1 MSKLAI
7 AVLVIAS
14 SVPSFRRAGT
24 TFTDA
29 GKAFPEGYFTEEQL
43 NDIHKEKKL
52 SVREMQSDAIPEGV
66 DTSLISAALT
76 AAAAEK
82 KTPAKKTP
90 AKKTASQTEPTK
102 QTGAKA
108 TDKASTTNDT
118 GASA

>member
-14 SVPSFRRAGT
+14 SVPSFRRADT

-29 GKAFPEGYFTEEQL
+29 GKAFPEGYFTDKQL
-43 NDIHKEKKL
+43 HKIHEEKKL

-76 AAAAEK
+76 ASAAEE
-82 KTPAKKTP
+82 KTKE
-90 AKKTASQTEPTK
+90 KKTASQTAPTK
-102 QTGAKA
+102 STGAKA
-108 TDKASTTNDT
+108 TGKASTTNDT

>member
-29 GKAFPEGYFTEEQL
+29 GKAFPEGYFKEEQL
-43 NDIHKEKKL
+43 NAIHKEKKL

-76 AAAAEK
+76 AAATEK
-82 KTPAKKTP
+82 KTQE
-90 AKKTASQTEPTK
+90 KKTASQTAPTK
-102 QTGAKA
+102 PTGAKA
-108 TDKASTTNDT
+108 TGKASTNNDT

>member
-7 AVLVIAS
+7 VSLIITA

-43 NDIHKEKKL
+43 NAIHKEKKL
-52 SVREMQSDAIPEGV
+52 SVREVQSDAIPEGV
-66 DTSLISAALT
+66 DASLISAALT
-76 AAAAEK
+76 AAATEEK
-82 KTPAKKTP
+82 TQE
-90 AKKTASQTEPTK
+90 KKTASQTAPTK
-102 QTGAKA
+102 STGAKA
-108 TDKASTTNDT
+108 TVKASTTKDT

>member
-29 GKAFPEGYFTEEQL
+29 GKAFPEGYFTDKQL
-43 NDIHKEKKL
+43 HKIHEEKKL

-66 DTSLISAALT
+66 DTSLVSAALT
-76 AAAAEK
+76 ATAAEE
-82 KTPAKKTP
+82 KTKE
-90 AKKTASQTEPTK
+90 KKTASQTAPTK
-102 QTGAKA
+102 STGAKA
-108 TDKASTTNDT
+108 TGKASTTNDT

>member
-43 NDIHKEKKL
+43 NAIHKEKKL
-52 SVREMQSDAIPEGV
+52 SVREVQSDAIPEGV

-76 AAAAEK
+76 ASAAEE
-82 KTPAKKTP
+82 KTKE
-90 AKKTASQTEPTK
+90 KKTASQAAPTK
-102 QTGAKA
+102 STGAKA
-108 TDKASTTNDT
+108 TGKANAANDT

>member
-76 AAAAEK
+76 ASAAEE
-82 KTPAKKTP
+82 KTKE
-90 AKKTASQTEPTK
+90 KKTASQAAPTK
-102 QTGAKA
+102 STGAKA
-108 TDKASTTNDT
+108 TGKANAANDT

>member
-7 AVLVIAS
+7 AVLVIAA

-43 NDIHKEKKL
+43 NAIHKEKKL

-76 AAAAEK
+76 AAATEK
-82 KTPAKKTP
+82 KPQE
-90 AKKTASQTEPTK
+90 KKTASQTEPTK

-108 TDKASTTNDT
+108 TGKASTTKDT

>member
-29 GKAFPEGYFTEEQL
+29 GKAFPEGYFTDKQL
-43 NDIHKEKKL
+43 HKIHEEKKL

-76 AAAAEK
+76 AAATEEK
-82 KTPAKKTP
+82 TQE
-90 AKKTASQTEPTK
+90 KKTASQTEPTK
-102 QTGAKA
+102 STGTKA
-108 TDKASTTNDT
+108 TSKASTTKDT

>member
-14 SVPSFRRAGT
+14 SVPSLRRAGT

-29 GKAFPEGYFTEEQL
+29 GKAFPEGYFAEEQL

-76 AAAAEK
+76 AAATEEK
-82 KTPAKKTP
+82 TQE
-90 AKKTASQTEPTK
+90 KKTASQTEPTK
-102 QTGAKA
+102 STGTKA
-108 TDKASTTNDT
+108 TATAKASTTKGT

>member
-29 GKAFPEGYFTEEQL
+29 GKAFPEGYFKEEQL
-43 NDIHKEKKL
+43 NAIHEEKKL

-76 AAAAEK
+76 AAAAEE
-82 KTPAKKTP
+82 KTQGI
-90 AKKTASQTEPTK
+90 KTASQTEPTK
-102 QTGAKA
+102 STGTKA
-108 TDKASTTNDT
+108 TGKASTTKDT

>member
-1 MSKLAI
+1 MPKLAI

-43 NDIHKEKKL
+43 NAIHKEKKL
-52 SVREMQSDAIPEGV
+52 SVREVQSDAIPEGV

-76 AAAAEK
+76 AAAAEE
-82 KTPAKKTP
+82 KTQE
-90 AKKTASQTEPTK
+90 KKTASQTEPTK
-102 QTGAKA
+102 STGAKA
-108 TDKASTTNDT
+108 TVKASTTKDT

>member
-7 AVLVIAS
+7 AVLVIAA

-29 GKAFPEGYFTEEQL
+29 GKAFPEGYFTDKQL
-43 NDIHKEKKL
+43 HKIHEEKKL

-76 AAAAEK
+76 AAATEEK
-82 KTPAKKTP
+82 TQE
-90 AKKTASQTEPTK
+90 KKTASQTEPTK
-102 QTGAKA
+102 STGTKA
-108 TDKASTTNDT
+108 TGKASTTNDT

>member
-29 GKAFPEGYFTEEQL
+29 GKAFPEGYFTDKQL
-43 NDIHKEKKL
+43 HKIHEEKKL

-76 AAAAEK
+76 AAATEEK
-82 KTPAKKTP
+82 TQE
-90 AKKTASQTEPTK
+90 KKTASQTEPTK
-102 QTGAKA
+102 STGTKA
-108 TDKASTTNDT
+108 TGKASTTNDT

>member
-7 AVLVIAS
+7 TALIITA

-29 GKAFPEGYFTEEQL
+29 GQAFPDGYFTDEQL
-43 NDIHKEKKL
+43 AAIRAEKKL
-52 SVREMQSDAIPEGV
+52 SVREMPADAIPEGIDATLV
-66 DTSLISAALT
+66 TAALT
-76 AAAAEK
+76 AAAAEE
-82 KTPAKKTP
+82 KTQ

-102 QTGAKA
+102 STGTKA
-108 TDKASTTNDT
+108 TGKASTTNDT

>member
-29 GKAFPEGYFTEEQL
+29 GKAFPEGYFTDKQL
-43 NDIHKEKKL
+43 HKIHEEKKL

-76 AAAAEK
+76 AAATEEK
-82 KTPAKKTP
+82 TQE
-90 AKKTASQTEPTK
+90 KKTASQTEPTK
-102 QTGAKA
+102 STGTKA
-108 TDKASTTNDT
+108 TGKASTTKDT

>member
-7 AVLVIAS
+7 AVLVIAA

-29 GKAFPEGYFTEEQL
+29 GKAFPEGYFTDKQL
-43 NDIHKEKKL
+43 HKIHEEKKL

-76 AAAAEK
+76 AAATEEK
-82 KTPAKKTP
+82 TQE
-90 AKKTASQTEPTK
+90 KKTASQTEPTK
-102 QTGAKA
+102 STGTKA
-108 TDKASTTNDT
+108 TGKASTTKDT

>member
-29 GKAFPEGYFTEEQL
+29 GKAFPEGYFKEEQL
-43 NDIHKEKKL
+43 NAIHEEKKL

-76 AAAAEK
+76 ASAAEE
-82 KTPAKKTP
+82 KTKE
-90 AKKTASQTEPTK
+90 KKTASQAAPTK
-102 QTGAKA
+102 STGAKA
-108 TDKASTTNDT
+108 TGKASTTNDT

>member
-29 GKAFPEGYFTEEQL
+29 GKAFPEGYFKEEQL
-43 NDIHKEKKL
+43 NAIHEEKKL

-76 AAAAEK
+76 AAAAEE
-82 KTPAKKTP
+82 KTQGI
-90 AKKTASQTEPTK
+90 KTASQTEPTK
-102 QTGAKA
+102 STGTKA
-108 TDKASTTNDT
+108 TATAKASTTKGT

>member
-7 AVLVIAS
+7 AVLVIAA

-82 KTPAKKTP
+82 KTPAKKT
-90 AKKTASQTEPTK
+90 ASQTEPTK

>member
-1 MSKLAI
+1 MPKLAI

-29 GKAFPEGYFTEEQL
+29 GKAFPEGYFTDKQL
-43 NDIHKEKKL
+43 HKIHEEKKL
-52 SVREMQSDAIPEGV
+52 SVREVQSDAIPEGV

-76 AAAAEK
+76 AAAAEE
-82 KTPAKKTP
+82 KTQE
-90 AKKTASQTEPTK
+90 KKTASQTEPTK
-102 QTGAKA
+102 STGAKA
-108 TDKASTTNDT
+108 TGKASTTKDT

>member
-7 AVLVIAS
+7 AVLVIAA

-29 GKAFPEGYFTEEQL
+29 GKAFPEGYFTDKQL
-43 NDIHKEKKL
+43 DKIYEEKKL

-76 AAAAEK
+76 AAVAEEKTKEK
-82 KTPAKKTP
+82 KTT
-90 AKKTASQTEPTK
+90 SQTEPTK
-102 QTGAKA
+102 QTGTKA
-108 TDKASTTNDT
+108 TGKASTTNDT

>member
-29 GKAFPEGYFTEEQL
+29 GKAFPEGYFTDKQL
-43 NDIHKEKKL
+43 HKIHEEKKL

-76 AAAAEK
+76 AAAAEE
-82 KTPAKKTP
+82 KTQE
-90 AKKTASQTEPTK
+90 KKTASQTEPTK
-102 QTGAKA
+102 STGTKA
-108 TDKASTTNDT
+108 TSKASTTKDT

>member
-29 GKAFPEGYFTEEQL
+29 GKAFPEGYFTDKQL
-43 NDIHKEKKL
+43 HKIHEEKKL

-76 AAAAEK
+76 AAAAEE
-82 KTPAKKTP
+82 KTKE
-90 AKKTASQTEPTK
+90 KKTASQAAPTK
-102 QTGAKA
+102 STGTKA
-108 TDKASTTNDT
+108 TGKASTTNDT

>member
-1 MSKLAI
+1 MPKLAI

-29 GKAFPEGYFTEEQL
+29 GKAFPEGYFTDKQL
-43 NDIHKEKKL
+43 HKIHEEKKL

-76 AAAAEK
+76 AAAAEE
-82 KTPAKKTP
+82 KTQE
-90 AKKTASQTEPTK
+90 KKTASQTEPTK
-102 QTGAKA
+102 STGAKA
-108 TDKASTTNDT
+108 TGKASTTKDT

>member
-29 GKAFPEGYFTEEQL
+29 GKAFPEGYFTDKQL
-43 NDIHKEKKL
+43 HKIHEEKKL

-76 AAAAEK
+76 AAATEEK
-82 KTPAKKTP
+82 TQE
-90 AKKTASQTEPTK
+90 KKTASQTEPTK
-102 QTGAKA
+102 TTGTKA
-108 TDKASTTNDT
+108 TGKASTTNDT

>member
-1 MSKLAI
+1 MPKLAI

-29 GKAFPEGYFTEEQL
+29 GKAFPEGYFTDEQL
-43 NDIHKEKKL
+43 NAIHKEKKL
-52 SVREMQSDAIPEGV
+52 SVREVQSDAIPEGV

-76 AAAAEK
+76 ASAAEE
-82 KTPAKKTP
+82 KTKE
-90 AKKTASQTEPTK
+90 KKTASQAAPTK
-102 QTGAKA
+102 STGAKA
-108 TDKASTTNDT
+108 TVKASTTNDT

>member
-7 AVLVIAS
+7 VSLIITA

-43 NDIHKEKKL
+43 NDIHKEKK
-52 SVREMQSDAIPEGV
+52 
-66 DTSLISAALT
+66 
-76 AAAAEK
+76 
-82 KTPAKKTP
+82 
-90 AKKTASQTEPTK
+90 TASQAAPTK
-102 QTGAKA
+102 STGAKA
-108 TDKASTTNDT
+108 TGKANAANDT

>member
-7 AVLVIAS
+7 VSLIITA

-43 NDIHKEKKL
+43 NAIHKEKKL
-52 SVREMQSDAIPEGV
+52 SVREVPHTDAIPEGV

-76 AAAAEK
+76 ASAAEE
-82 KTPAKKTP
+82 KTKE
-90 AKKTASQTEPTK
+90 KKTASQAAPTK
-102 QTGAKA
+102 STGTKA
-108 TDKASTTNDT
+108 TGKASTTNDT

>member
-7 AVLVIAS
+7 AVLVIAA

-52 SVREMQSDAIPEGV
+52 SVRKMQSDAIPEGV
-66 DTSLISAALT
+66 DTSLVSAALT
-76 AAAAEK
+76 TAAAEEM
-82 KTPAKKTP
+82 TQE
-90 AKKTASQTEPTK
+90 KKTASQTEPTK
-102 QTGAKA
+102 STGTKA
-108 TDKASTTNDT
+108 TGKASTTKDT

>member
-76 AAAAEK
+76 AAAAEEKTQK
-82 KTPAKKTP
+82 KRLLRKPNLPSRRERKRRVKQAQPKTRVLAP
-90 AKKTASQTEPTK
+90 
-102 QTGAKA
+102 
-108 TDKASTTNDT
+108 N
-118 GASA
+118 